1 MSKHKGDLLRMMAK
15 AETIKQAELARKLRQ
30 VQDETDRIAAQAG
43 SLERL
48 LDEHRIAT
56 PNSQTTAQ
64 LANTL
69 RVGQQLESHRRS
81 LSMQMKQSE
90 HRLNRARTALAQSG
104 HKLEILTDKARIA
117 DQQTE
122 NE

>member
-15 AETIKQAELARKLRQ
+15 AETIKQADLARKLRL
-30 VQDETDRIAAQAG
+30 VQDEKDRIEAQAG

-56 PNSQTTAQ
+56 PNAQTTAQ

-69 RVGQQLESHRRS
+69 RVGQQLESHRRT
-81 LSMQMKQSE
+81 LTAQIKQTE
-90 HRLNRARTALAQSG
+90 HRVNRARTALAQSG
-104 HKLEILTDKARIA
+104 HKLEILTDRARIA
-117 DQQTE
+117 DQQAE
-122 NE
+122 ND

>member
-1 MSKHKGDLLRMMAK
+1 MSNHKGDLLRMMAK